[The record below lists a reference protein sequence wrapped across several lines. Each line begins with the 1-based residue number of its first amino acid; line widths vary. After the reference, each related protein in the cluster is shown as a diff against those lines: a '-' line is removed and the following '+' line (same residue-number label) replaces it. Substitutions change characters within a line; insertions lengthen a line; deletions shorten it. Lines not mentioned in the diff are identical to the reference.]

1 MICVALGRTRH
12 RMMIAAHKALADV
25 GVGLVELRVDWLA
38 RNPDLS
44 RVIKE
49 RPTPIVVTCRRP
61 QDGGRWRG
69 PEEDRIM
76 LLRQAIA
83 SGVDYVDLETDV
95 ANKIPRFGKT
105 KRIVSYHNYQ
115 ETPDNLED
123 IQETLS
129 KQNADIVKIVTMAN
143 SPADNVKLL
152 RLIPNAKVPTI
163 AFCMGDFGIPSRIL
177 CGKYGSPFTYATFSK
192 ERLLAPGQLSFEDMR
207 DIYHFDDL
215 NRETKVYGVIGDP
228 IAHSLSPH
236 IHNAAFKKAG
246 INAVYVPFRI
256 PADDLK
262 ETLREFE
269 WLDIQGYSVTIPH
282 KESIAGMVSHVDA
295 NVTDSGAANTLYK
308 NPMGKWCAV
317 NTDYEAA
324 LTVLREKVAETG
336 GGTLE
341 GKRVMLLGAGGVAK
355 AIGLALTRAGAAIT
369 VVNRSKDRGKA
380 LAEQLNCQYLGW
392 ENRGTPFVDILVN
405 CTPIGMWPDTE
416 STPFGQNWLRD
427 GMIVFDTIY
436 NPETTLLIKEA
447 KTHFCHTI
455 SGLEMF
461 VRQAAEQFQC
471 FTGGAAPV
479 EVMRATLRKAISPVR
494 IKADKPPKATE
505 GEN

>member
-1 MICVALGRTRH
+1 
-12 RMMIAAHKALADV
+12 MMIAAHKALAEV

-83 SGVDYVDLETDV
+83 AGVDYVDLETDI
-95 ANKIPRFGKT
+95 ASKIPRFGKT
-105 KRIVSYHNYQ
+105 KRIVSYHNFQ
-115 ETPDNLED
+115 ET
-123 IQETLS
+123 
-129 KQNADIVKIVTMAN
+129 
-143 SPADNVKLL
+143 ADNVKLL
-152 RLIPNAKVPTI
+152 KLTPNAGVPTV

-177 CGKYGSPFTYATFSK
+177 CGKYGAPFTYATFSK

-207 DIYHFDDL
+207 DIYHFDEL
-215 NRETKVYGVIGDP
+215 NPETKVYGVIGDP
-228 IAHSLSPH
+228 IGHSWSPM

-246 INAVYVPFRI
+246 LNAVYVPFRI
-256 PADDLK
+256 PAEDLK
-262 ETLREFE
+262 LTLREFE
-269 WLDIQGYSVTIPH
+269 WLDVQGYSVTIPH
-282 KESIAGMVSHVDA
+282 KEAVAEMVSHVDS

-308 NPMGKWCAV
+308 NAQDKWCAI

-324 LTVLREKVAETG
+324 LSVIREKVAETG

-369 VVNRSKDRGKA
+369 VTNRSKDRGKA
-380 LAEQLNCQYLGW
+380 LAEQLKCQYLGW

-405 CTPIGMWPDTE
+405 CTPIGMFPDTE
-416 STPFGQNWLRD
+416 STPFNQNWLRD

-436 NPETTLLIKEA
+436 NPETTLLLKES

-461 VRQAAEQFQC
+461 VRQAAEQFEC

-479 EVMRATLRKAISPVR
+479 DVMRATLRKAISPVK
-494 IKADKPPKATE
+494 IKVEKPPAASEE
-505 GEN
+505 GSD